1 MFIKVL
7 GLIKNYFF
15 ILSIAVFSLV
25 LISCSKD
32 DQVITT
38 QNGKSTITGQLKFLD
53 NTPASSARIELKSNS
68 SGRYIYDTCDVNGN
82 FFFEYLYKDNYT
94 LTFRSTSYDINTSYV
109 SVSVN
114 DNQNVVQ
121 DVYIRYNM
129 LDDFATKIISDDV
142 FLIKMQPDGAKI
154 GNNYGLI
161 NNLSG
166 YYRSGGVDSISL
178 SANIYLVPT
187 NIDWNNTGIDL
198 TPGYIESNF
207 QLLFSID
214 EEPVLNGR
222 HEIRISDTN
231 NIQSMFSNPSN
242 GFAFVLKD
250 TTANEI
256 KIPCVDFSN
265 NDFGL
270 KIFYVEISNN

>member
-53 NTPASSARIELKSNS
+53 STPAASARIELKSNT

-109 SVSVN
+109 SVSVD
-114 DNQNVVQ
+114 DNQNVIQ

-142 FLIKMQPDGAKI
+142 FLIKMQPDGAKV
-154 GNNYGLI
+154 GNNYDLI

-166 YYRSGGVDSISL
+166 YYRSGGSDSISL
-178 SANIYLVPT
+178 SSNVYLVPA
-187 NIDWNNTGIDL
+187 NIDWNNPGIDL
-198 TPGYIESNF
+198 TPEYIQSNF
-207 QLLFSID
+207 QFLFSVD
-214 EEPVLNGR
+214 EDPVVNGR

-231 NIQSMFSNPSN
+231 NIQSIFSNPSN
-242 GFAFVLKD
+242 GFAFVLND
-250 TTANEI
+250 STANEI

-270 KIFYVEISNN
+270 KIFYK

>member
-53 NTPASSARIELKSNS
+53 NTPAASARIELKNNT

-142 FLIKMQPDGAKI
+142 FLIKMQPDGAKV
-154 GNNYGLI
+154 GNNYDLI

-166 YYRSGGVDSISL
+166 YYRSGGSDSISL
-178 SANIYLVPT
+178 SSNVYLVPA
-187 NIDWNNTGIDL
+187 NIDWNNPGIDL
-198 TPGYIESNF
+198 TPEYIQSNF
-207 QLLFSID
+207 QFLFSVD
-214 EEPVLNGR
+214 EEPVVNGR
-222 HEIRISDTN
+222 HEI
-231 NIQSMFSNPSN
+231 NITDADQIQNIFSNPSN
-242 GFAFVLKD
+242 GFAFVLND
-250 TTANEI
+250 STANEI

-270 KIFYVEISNN
+270 KIFYK